1 MIAYFGVKATG
12 EQALERLQPEK
23 NWMRFFIQ
31 SKRLIGRITSKYFWT
46 RYAALAFWLPFRAAM
61 AVVTGRTK
69 AGSTHATINI
79 DESIR
84 YVSRVFD
91 DYKVVAG
98 VNEFR
103 GKVAEIG
110 AGDSCG
116 VALLFLAHG
125 SAHIDLVD
133 RFFSP
138 RNNARQEEINRTIV
152 SEYPELQSRCID
164 EAYSESSFRGL
175 QRHYG
180 EKAAAETFFR
190 NHEGYSAIVSR
201 AVFEH
206 LYDPLAAISF
216 SATALAPGGIM
227 VHFVDCRDHGLFST
241 QSHELKFL
249 ELPALFYSP
258 LKWRG
263 GPNRIRLGSYIQA
276 LKRAPVEYSI
286 YVRHLAGVSA
296 ELPERTKF
304 EQIDKSLLATS
315 HSYVTSIRSRLAH
328 PFSKMEDQ
336 DLMVQGFSIRAQR
349 I

>member
-1 MIAYFGVKATG
+1 MFRVDPRE
-12 EQALERLQPEK
+12 EQTIECILPEK
-23 NWMRFFIQ
+23 TWRRFFIQ
-31 SKRLIGRITSKYFWT
+31 SKQRMGQVASKYFWT
-46 RYAALAFWLPFRAAM
+46 RYAALALWLPFRASIAAM
-61 AVVTGRTK
+61 TGRTE
-69 AGSTHATINI
+69 AGSTHATINR

-84 YVSRVFD
+84 YISRVFD
-91 DYKVVAG
+91 DYKFVAG
-98 VNEFR
+98 VNGFR

-125 SAHIDLVD
+125 CEHIDLVD

-138 RNNARQEEINRTIV
+138 RDSSRQNEINRIIV
-152 SEYPELQSRCID
+152 SQHPELQSRCID
-164 EAYSESSFRGL
+164 DAYSESSFRGL

-180 EKAAAETFFR
+180 EKAAAEIFFK
-190 NHEGYSAIVSR
+190 NHAEYSVIISR

-206 LYDPLAAISF
+206 LYDPLSAIF
-216 SATALAPGGIM
+216 STAKALAPGGTM

-249 ELPALFYSP
+249 ELPALLYSP

-296 ELPERTKF
+296 ELPERTLF
-304 EQIDKSLLATS
+304 DQIDKSLLAES
-315 HSYVTSIRSRLAH
+315 HSYVTSIRRHLAR
-328 PFSKMEDQ
+328 PFSQMDDQ
-336 DLMVQGFSIRAQR
+336 DLMVQGFSICAQK